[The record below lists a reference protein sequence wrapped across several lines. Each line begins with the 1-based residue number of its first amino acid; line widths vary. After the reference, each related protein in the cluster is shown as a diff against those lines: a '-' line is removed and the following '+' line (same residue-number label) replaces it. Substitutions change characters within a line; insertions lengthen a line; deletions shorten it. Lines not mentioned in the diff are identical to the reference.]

1 MTTDLTRD
9 ACAARDAA
17 DPLAGRRALF
27 ELPDGAVYLDGN
39 SLGALPKSV
48 KPRLDAAVT
57 REWGRDLIRSWN
69 TAGWIDLPAR
79 VGARIAPLI
88 GAAPDEVVCADSTSV
103 NLFKLAAAAVA
114 LRPDRRVIVSEPGN
128 FPTDLYILQGL
139 RDFDGRGLELHIVE
153 ADRIAGALDENVAA
167 VVLTH
172 AHYKTGRLHDMAA
185 ITARAHAVGALA
197 LWDLSHSAGALELD
211 LNGCEA
217 DLAVGCGYKYL
228 NGGPGAPAFLFV
240 AERHQADLRTPLS
253 GWMGHAQPFAF
264 QDEYQ
269 PAAGVLRGL
278 CGTPS
283 VLGLTA
289 LDAALDA
296 FDGVSMSE
304 LRTKSMALGDLF
316 LALVADRCPDFK
328 PACPVDPAQRGSQV
342 SLHHPQGYA
351 IMQALIERGVIGDFR
366 APDILRFGFA
376 PLYVRHVDVWDAVE
390 TLRQVMEDEAWR
402 EERHNQVAAVT

>member
-1 MTTDLTRD
+1 
-9 ACAARDAA
+9 
-17 DPLAGRRALF
+17 
-27 ELPDGAVYLDGN
+27 
-39 SLGALPKSV
+39 
-48 KPRLDAAVT
+48 
-57 REWGRDLIRSWN
+57 DLIRSWN

-88 GAAPDEVVCADSTSV
+88 GAEPDEVVCADSTSV

-114 LRPDRRVIVSEPGN
+114 LRPERQVIVSEPGN
-128 FPTDLYILQGL
+128 FPTDLHILQGL
-139 RDFDGRGLELHIVE
+139 RDFHRRGLELRIVE
-153 ADRIAGALDENVAA
+153 ADRIAEALDQDVAA

-185 ITARAHAVGALA
+185 ITARAHEVGALA
-197 LWDLSHSAGALELD
+197 LWDLSHSAGALEVD

-240 AERHQADLRTPLS
+240 ARRWQAELRTPLS
-253 GWMGHAQPFAF
+253 GWMGHARPFAF
-264 QDEYQ
+264 QDEYE
-269 PAAGVLRGL
+269 PAAGVLRAL

-296 FDGVSMSE
+296 YDGVSMAE
-304 LRTKSMALGDLF
+304 LRAKSMALGELF
-316 LALVADRCPDFK
+316 LALVAARCPGFA
-328 PACPVDPAQRGSQV
+328 PACPADPAERGSQV
-342 SLHHPQGYA
+342 SLSHPDGYA

-390 TLRQVMEDEAWR
+390 TLRQVMDEGTWR
-402 EERHNQVAAVT
+402 EARYSQMAAVT

>member
-1 MTTDLTRD
+1 MIVTQD
-9 ACAARDAA
+9 ACELRDAA

-27 ELPDGAVYLDGN
+27 ELPEGVVYLDGN

-57 REWGRDLIRSWN
+57 REWGDDLIRSWN
-69 TAGWIDLPAR
+69 TAGWIDLPAK
-79 VGARIAPLI
+79 VGARIARLI
-88 GAAPDEVVCADSTSV
+88 GAEADEVVCADSTSV

-114 LRPDRRVIVSEPGN
+114 LRPGRRVVVTEPGN

-139 RDFDGRGLELHIVE
+139 RDFHGRGLELRVVE
-153 ADRIAGALDENVAA
+153 ADRLAEALDEDVAA

-197 LWDLSHSAGALELD
+197 LWDLSHSAGALEVD

-228 NGGPGAPAFLFV
+228 NGGPGAPAFLYV
-240 AERHQADLRTPLS
+240 ARRWQGELRTPLS
-253 GWMGHAQPFAF
+253 GWMGHARPFAF
-264 QDEYQ
+264 EDGYE

-296 FDGVSMSE
+296 FDGVSMAE
-304 LRTKSMALGDLF
+304 LRAKSLALGELF
-316 LALVADRCPDFK
+316 LALVAERCPGFTS
-328 PACPVDPAQRGSQV
+328 ACPADPAARGSQV
-342 SLHHPQGYA
+342 SLHHPHGYA

-366 APDILRFGFA
+366 SPDILRFGFA
-376 PLYVRHVDVWDAVE
+376 PLYVRFVDVWDAVE
-390 TLRQVMEDEAWR
+390 TLRRVMDEEAWR